1 VGERVPDSDDGP
13 ARESLPESAAEVPP
27 LGDGFTDAVAGY
39 AMQLGISLEARQL
52 AAIEVHARLL
62 LAWNRHINLT
72 AIRDPDAVALL
83 HVADS
88 LTAVRALAGRA
99 GSNARLLDLGSGGGY
114 PGLVLAAALP
124 LGAVALLDSVAKKV
138 RFLEVAS
145 RAVAD
150 ALGSDRPHVAAIR
163 ARAEAFAHARE
174 GREASNV
181 VAVRAVASLAEIVEL
196 GMPLV
201 RVGGELVAWKR
212 DDPESARALD
222 VEIESARSIIGATG
236 GRLEG
241 VEAVDSVAPGLLPGH
256 VLVRIDKVRSSPA
269 RYPRDPA
276 QRRQVV

>member
-1 VGERVPDSDDGP
+1 MRDIDNAS
-13 ARESLPESAAEVPP
+13 ARQVLPESAAEVPP
-27 LGDGFTDAVAGY
+27 LGDGFTDAVARY
-39 AMQLGISLEARQL
+39 ATQLGISLEARQL
-52 AAIEVHARLL
+52 AAIEAHARLL
-62 LAWNRHINLT
+62 LAWNRYINLT

-88 LTAVRALAGRA
+88 LTAVHVLAGRG
-99 GSNARLLDLGSGGGY
+99 GSDVRLLDLGSGGGY

-124 LGAVALLDSVAKKV
+124 LGVVALLDSVAKKV

-150 ALGSDRPHVAAIR
+150 ALGSDRPQIAAIR

-174 GREASNV
+174 GRETWDV
-181 VAVRAVASLAEIVEL
+181 VAVRAVGSLAEIVEL

-201 RVGGELVAWKR
+201 RIGGELVAWKR
-212 DDPESARALD
+212 DDPESARARD
-222 VEIESARSIIGATG
+222 VEIENARAIIGATG
-236 GRLEG
+236 GALRS
-241 VEAVDSVAPGLLPGH
+241 VDAVDSIAPGLLPRH